1 MSETTVKTIRF
12 RKPLLDAIQSCADA
26 RDKSFS
32 EVVVEACEE
41 RLLAHEPS
49 ISAWIESIEERVQA
63 LEKHE

>member
-32 EVVVEACEE
+32 EVVVETCEE
-41 RLLAHEPS
+41 RLLTHTPS
-49 ISAWIESIEERVQA
+49 IADWIKSIETRVEA